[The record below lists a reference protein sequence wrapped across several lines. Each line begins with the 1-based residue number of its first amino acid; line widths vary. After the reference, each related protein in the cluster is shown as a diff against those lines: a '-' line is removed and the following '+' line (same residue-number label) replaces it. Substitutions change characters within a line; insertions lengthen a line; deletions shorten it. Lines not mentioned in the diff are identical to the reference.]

1 MLFEREGI
9 ELQITKTQAHKG
21 YHSGSCD
28 EDIAELRAIPKI
40 KKQLDNLDADV
51 VSKYLSEF
59 GAWGEEELKDHNENL
74 DRLLWLA
81 CADIVEGD

>member
-28 EDIAELRAIPKI
+28 ADIEELRQVPKI
-40 KKQLDNLDADV
+40 KKQLDKLDAGV
-51 VSKYLSEF
+51 VSRYLSEF

-74 DRLLWLA
+74 DRLLWLV
-81 CADIVEGD
+81 CADLVEGD